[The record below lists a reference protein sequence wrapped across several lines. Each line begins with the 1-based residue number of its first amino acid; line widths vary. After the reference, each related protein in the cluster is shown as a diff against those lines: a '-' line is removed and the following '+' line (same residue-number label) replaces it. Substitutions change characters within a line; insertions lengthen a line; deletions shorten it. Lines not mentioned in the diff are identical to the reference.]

1 MLRVCRVLCDHGI
14 VFAASSGGELLAES
28 PKMAVTADGYP
39 SVGCVG
45 VNALHTPPRHIRTD
59 GECMRQ
65 RWVAMG
71 QRWVEGMR
79 SSCDARGEVA
89 RARETPGKFVL

>member
-71 QRWVEGMR
+71 MR